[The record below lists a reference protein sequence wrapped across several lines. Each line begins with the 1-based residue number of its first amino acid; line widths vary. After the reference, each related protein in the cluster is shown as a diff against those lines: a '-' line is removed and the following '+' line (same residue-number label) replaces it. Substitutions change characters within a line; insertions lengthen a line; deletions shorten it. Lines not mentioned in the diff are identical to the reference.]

1 MIIMGIDPGDTL
13 IGFGVIKKEGSRL
26 ALVAH
31 GCISVP
37 TAEKTTSQKLYELEK
52 KLGEVLSAYTPD
64 VVGIEDIFFF
74 KNLKTAVRVAQA
86 RGVILATCERNVVS
100 GLEFTPL
107 QNKQAVTGYARAEK
121 KQVQKM
127 VQAIISVPT
136 PFTLVDAEDALAAEI
151 CTHSSSFK
159 NPRTNHPPPFL
170 ILEKTAIFSSWSP

>member
-86 RGVILATCERNVVS
+86 RGVILATCERHGISV
-100 GLEFTPL
+100 LEFTPL
-107 QNKQAVTGYARAEK
+107 QIKQAVTGYGRAEK

-127 VQAIISVPT
+127 VQAILGVPT
-136 PFTLVDAEDALAAEI
+136 PFTQDDAADALAAAI
-151 CTHSSSFK
+151 CTHSSMLLK
-159 NPRTNHPPPFL
+159 T
-170 ILEKTAIFSSWSP
+170 LEQTTRRHS